1 MKPIWFVLLPTERLI
16 ANVRR
21 HWALLIPRTLRSFG
35 LCVIGLVVWGGVG
48 RLTWVPELLNWLIV
62 CFLVFVVLRWVW
74 LMLDWRLERL
84 VVTDRRIVLVAGVGH
99 RKITSIS
106 LAHTTLTYHRSGM
119 GRILGYGEL
128 VIEGSQPVR
137 RISYIPQPDKLY
149 SQISKQVLDG
159 E

>member
-1 MKPIWFVLLPTERLI
+1 MKPTWFFLLPTERLI
-16 ANVRR
+16 VNVRR
-21 HWALLIPRTLRSFG
+21 HWALLIPRTLRSLG
-35 LCVIGLVVWGGVG
+35 LYVIGSVVWYGVD
-48 RLTWVPELLNWLIV
+48 RLTWVPDLPSWLIV

-84 VVTDRRIVLVAGVGH
+84 VVTDRRIVLAAGVGH

-106 LAHTTLTYHRSGM
+106 LANTTLTYHRSGT

-137 RISYIPQPDKLY
+137 RISYIPQPDQLC
-149 SQISKQVLDG
+149 SQISKQG
-159 E
+159 PRR